1 MAKTSLKALVGGL
14 PAAQPSQTVE
24 PQEARPA
31 PNYRT
36 AQTRSDTRQIG
47 GHFKAEAAQTLKV
60 IAAEQDRDVQELL
73 AEALNMLFS
82 KYGKPTRLEVTSG
95 RRSRAERRGAGV

>member
-1 MAKTSLKALVGGL
+1 MAKASLKALVGSL
-14 PAAQPSQTVE
+14 PASKSPQTPE
-24 PQEARPA
+24 PQEQARSV
-31 PNYRT
+31 PNYRK

-82 KYGKPTRLEVTSG
+82 KYGKPMRLEVASG
-95 RRSRAERRGAGV
+95 RRSKAGRAR

>member
-1 MAKTSLKALVGGL
+1 MAKSSLKALVSS
-14 PAAQPSQTVE
+14 QPDAPTPEKAE
-24 PQEARPA
+24 PQETRTP
-31 PNYRT
+31 PTSYRT

-60 IAAEQDRDVQELL
+60 IAAEQDKDVQELL

-82 KYGKPTRLEVTSG
+82 KYGKPMRLDVTSG
-95 RRSRAERRGAGV
+95 RRSKPGRS

>member
-1 MAKTSLKALVGGL
+1 MAKASLKSLVANDA
-14 PAAQPSQTVE
+14 PAPE
-24 PQEARPA
+24 PQA
-31 PNYRT
+31 PEPQGAQTGPSYRK

-47 GHFKAEAAQTLKV
+47 GHFKAEGAQTLKV

-73 AEALNMLFS
+73 AEALNMLFA

-95 RRSRAERRGAGV
+95 RRNRGDRR